1 MCLHS
6 HCLGEKISDGIQPHC
21 ALKAAKICL
30 KINAIIIIAL
40 MTGFGVRTVS
50 KQVVKTTS
58 KIALLNKSKVACIP
72 VLECTPP
79 YNINYRK
86 YGNA

>member
-1 MCLHS
+1 MCLHN
-6 HCLGEKISDGIQPHC
+6 HCLDEKRSDGIQPHC
-21 ALKAAKICL
+21 ALKAAKHL
-30 KINAIIIIAL
+30 FKNKDYYHHNANDLFVFKI
-40 MTGFGVRTVS
+40 VS

-86 YGNA
+86 IW